1 MAQAIIVAIIGFLG
15 TAVGSVAGCMQAA
28 KLTTYRLEQLEKKVE
43 LHNNVIKRTYE
54 LEKKDALIEEKIEF
68 IEEDIKKF
76 KKDIGE

>member
-1 MAQAIIVAIIGFLG
+1 MVQAIIVAIIGFLG
-15 TAVGSVAGCMQAA
+15 TAVGSVAGCLQAA

-43 LHNNVIKRTYE
+43 LHNSVIERTYE